1 MRISLVSPAS
11 PGGRTGNT
19 TTAQRWARFLRELG
33 HRVRVADRYQG
44 ERSELLVA
52 LHARRSAASIGRFA
66 SASPGRPIVLALT
79 GTDLY
84 DDIHHDEAAAASL
97 ELASALVVLQPCG
110 VSELPGRLRDRAHVI
125 YQSAVPPPMIPGPL
139 RRHFEVC
146 VPANLRPVKDPFR
159 AALAARLIPAPSAI
173 LVTHIGASHNDEL
186 EQVAVQEMATNP
198 RYRWLGARPPIEAL
212 RFIGRSRLMVL
223 SSLSEGG
230 ANVVSE
236 ALSMGVPIV
245 SSRVAGSVGLLGDDH
260 PGHFE
265 PGDTEGLAA
274 LLARAEQDP
283 AWLEDLRGRSLR
295 LQHLVDPSRERAA
308 WARLLSEVAEPL
320 GTGAPGSAS

>member
-1 MRISLVSPAS
+1 M
-11 PGGRTGNT
+11 
-19 TTAQRWARFLRELG
+19 RELG

-44 ERSELLVA
+44 EASELLVA
-52 LHARRSAASIGRFA
+52 LHARRSAASIRGFA
-66 SASPGRPIVLALT
+66 SAFPGHPIVLALT

-84 DDIHHDEAAAASL
+84 GDIHHDETAAASL
-97 ELASALVVLQPCG
+97 ELASALVMLQPCG
-110 VSELPGRLRDRAHVI
+110 MSELPEHLRDRAHVI
-125 YQSAVPPPMIPGPL
+125 YQSAVPPAAIPAPL

-159 AALAARLIPAPSAI
+159 AALAARLLPDSSTI
-173 LVTHIGASHNDEL
+173 LVTHIGASQSEEL
-186 EQVAVQEMATNP
+186 EAVAVQEMATNP
-198 RYRWLGARPPIEAL
+198 RYRWLGARPPTEAL

-245 SSRVAGSVGLLGDDH
+245 SSRVAGSVGLLGEEH
-260 PGHFE
+260 PGYFE
-265 PGDTEGLAA
+265 PGDTEGLAT
-274 LLARAEQDP
+274 LLARAENDP
-283 AWLEDLRGRSLR
+283 PWLEDLRRRSLR
-295 LQHLVDPSRERAA
+295 LQHLVDPSRESAA
-308 WARLLSEVAEPL
+308 WARLLAEVAEPL